1 MEICSAYISKI
12 NSSFDKKIII
22 STNPNEEKEDCNG
35 NEEKKTTHITM
46 RKDLKK

>member
-12 NSSFDKKIII
+12 NSSCDKQIIL
-22 STNPNEEKEDCNG
+22 STNPNEEKEDWTG